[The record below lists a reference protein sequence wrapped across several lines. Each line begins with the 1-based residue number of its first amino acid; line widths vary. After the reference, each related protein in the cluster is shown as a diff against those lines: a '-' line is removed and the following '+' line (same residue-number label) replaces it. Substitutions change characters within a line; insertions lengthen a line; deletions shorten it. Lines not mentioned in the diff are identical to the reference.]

1 MGKGGE
7 RRNNARQKKCK
18 EGVAA
23 ELPRKKTNKQT
34 NSQRASLFTSLDVY
48 LRSTLETKKKKKRR
62 KKYWCIISL
71 ISNENDTLNCMT
83 QKMEKVPMAIL
94 LYTARSRHQHLLGKK
109 DDACDCFIALG
120 LILGH
125 YANHTLRK
133 KERGIER
140 NRCTNTHIQDR

>member
-23 ELPRKKTNKQT
+23 EPTRKKTNKQT
-34 NSQRASLFTSLDVY
+34 NPQRASLFTSPDVY
-48 LRSTLETKKKKKRR
+48 LRSTLETKKKKK
-62 KKYWCIISL
+62 KKKEILMCIISL

-83 QKMEKVPMAIL
+83 HKMEKVPMVIL

-109 DDACDCFIALG
+109 DDVCDCFIALG

-125 YANHTLRK
+125 FANHTLR
-133 KERGIER
+133 
-140 NRCTNTHIQDR
+140 